1 MGPDLNLTEKATS
14 IVVSTDKESS
24 ARNKEN
30 KGMQRNIGLEVDL
43 IECMDS
49 VESEMVDVECQDA
62 TEFSSSFGDTISGD
76 EDGSIVNDEVESPL
90 PPLRLF
96 GSLSDGWNGQFQTG
110 YSFAL
115 NSSFLFLLI
124 FDNALLWECKR
135 ETCACKFLRKR
146 RLTDHWRRFIHPI
159 EWRCKWLEIKLC
171 ELKSQALKYEREL
184 AEYDK
189 SKQFEFEKVTSDG
202 FDAKWRA
209 FPSKAQRKEVMKRR
223 KRKRVEDT
231 TDVATYMSHHNIFSY
246 YESKKSIDAAA
257 AFALVDDWGD
267 FGDNRTIHLVISTDN
282 KTIVGYDE
290 NGCNDGWPYQSRDGD
305 DLMEQI
311 LRNIERLQ
319 SRVRILKTRMDKV
332 VSESPQKFSSIN
344 MLSSV
349 VQSDA
354 LNNSESH
361 HSAEKDDRNSLQCTT
376 SQCLMWDDFMPESSL
391 SGQAELAT
399 LPDMIRNMSQCLLA
413 FSSENIEADILI
425 PNQAAEE
432 ELRSFG
438 SCTTQQAEKPH
449 VLMIDNSKSKTVPGD
464 NLQINITSLQ
474 PNMQPPFLNSKQ
486 ADNERAGGVKKSD
499 LSGWSRRSSG

>member
-30 KGMQRNIGLEVDL
+30 KGMQGNVGLEVDL

-96 GSLSDGWNGQFQTG
+96 GSLSDGWNGQFQMG
-110 YSFAL
+110 
-115 NSSFLFLLI
+115 
-124 FDNALLWECKR
+124 
-135 ETCACKFLRKR
+135 KR

-189 SKQFEFEKVTSDG
+189 SKQFEFGKVTSEG

-267 FGDNRTIHLVISTDN
+267 FDN

-311 LRNIERLQ
+311 LRKIERLQ

-361 HSAEKDDRNSLQCTT
+361 HYAEKDDRNSLQCTT
-376 SQCLMWDDFMPESSL
+376 SRHASECLMWDDFMPESSL

-432 ELRSFG
+432 LRSFG
-438 SCTTQQAEKPH
+438 SCITQQAEKPH
-449 VLMIDNSKSKTVPGD
+449 VLIDNSKSKTVPGD

>member
-30 KGMQRNIGLEVDL
+30 KGMQGNIALEVDL

-49 VESEMVDVECQDA
+49 VESEMVDFECQDA
-62 TEFSSSFGDTISGD
+62 TEFSSSFSDTISGD

-96 GSLSDGWNGQFQTG
+96 GSLSDGWNGQFQMG
-110 YSFAL
+110 
-115 NSSFLFLLI
+115 
-124 FDNALLWECKR
+124 
-135 ETCACKFLRKR
+135 KR

-189 SKQFEFEKVTSDG
+189 SKQFEFRKVTSEG
-202 FDAKWRA
+202 FDAKSRA
-209 FPSKAQRKEVMKRR
+209 FPSKAQRKEVMNRR
-223 KRKRVEDT
+223 KRRRVEDT

-257 AFALVDDWGD
+257 AFSLVDDWG
-267 FGDNRTIHLVISTDN
+267 NLDN
-282 KTIVGYDE
+282 KTIDGYDE
-290 NGCNDGWPYQSRDGD
+290 NGCNDGWPYQYRDGD
-305 DLMEQI
+305 DLMEHI
-311 LRNIERLQ
+311 LRKIERLQ
-319 SRVRILKTRMDKV
+319 SKVQILKTRMDKV

-344 MLSSV
+344 MLGSV
-349 VQSDA
+349 VRSDA
-354 LNNSESH
+354 LNNSGSH
-361 HSAEKDDRNSLQCTT
+361 HYAEKDDWNSLQCTT
-376 SQCLMWDDFMPESSL
+376 SRHASECLMWDDSMPESSL

-438 SCTTQQAEKPH
+438 SCITQQAEKPH
-449 VLMIDNSKSKTVPGD
+449 VLADNSKSKTVPGD
-464 NLQINITSLQ
+464 NLQSNNTSLQ
-474 PNMQPPFLNSKQ
+474 PNVQPPFLNSKQ
-486 ADNERAGGVKKSD
+486 ADNELAGGVKKSD

>member
-24 ARNKEN
+24 ARNKGN
-30 KGMQRNIGLEVDL
+30 KGMQGNIGLEVDL

-96 GSLSDGWNGQFQTG
+96 GSLSDGWNGQFQMG
-110 YSFAL
+110 
-115 NSSFLFLLI
+115 
-124 FDNALLWECKR
+124 
-135 ETCACKFLRKR
+135 KR

-189 SKQFEFEKVTSDG
+189 SKQFEFGKVTSEG

-267 FGDNRTIHLVISTDN
+267 FDN

-311 LRNIERLQ
+311 LRKIERLQ

-361 HSAEKDDRNSLQCTT
+361 HYAEKDDRNSLQCTT
-376 SQCLMWDDFMPESSL
+376 SRHASECLMWDDFMPESSL

-438 SCTTQQAEKPH
+438 SCITQQAEKPH
-449 VLMIDNSKSKTVPGD
+449 VLIDNSKSKTVPGD

-486 ADNERAGGVKKSD
+486 ADNEMAGGVKKSD